1 MSLKPALHPSFTFDR
16 HDEVMKAATAPRP
29 IVCCDDCGQ
38 VFEVFS
44 DLSKAAACIGGR
56 PHRHVRLQRA
66 A

>member
-1 MSLKPALHPSFTFDR
+1 MN
-16 HDEVMKAATAPRP
+16 AAIAPRP
-29 IVCCDDCGQ
+29 IVRCDDCGQ

-56 PHRHVRLQRA
+56 PHHHVRLQRA

>member
-1 MSLKPALHPSFTFDR
+1 MNAAL
-16 HDEVMKAATAPRP
+16 APRP
-29 IVCCDDCGQ
+29 IVRCDDCGQ